1 MKNKYEWKHI
11 VCVVF
16 WISTTSSETIE
27 SFQIFAYAVVILW
40 SFEIKYES
48 DFLFGC
54 FRLNKCFLLSLKW
67 FFVFKQKNKKNVE
80 FAHKNAQ
87 ITHQNMYVYTYL
99 MATKFQ
105 RNVAHVTVVVKIY
118 IKSLI

>member
-54 FRLNKCFLLSLKW
+54 FCLNECFLLSLKW
-67 FFVFKQKNKKNVE
+67 FFCFQTEKKNHVE

-87 ITHQNMYVYTYL
+87 ITHQNMYVYIFDGNKVSKKCC
-99 MATKFQ
+99 A
-105 RNVAHVTVVVKIY
+105 RD
-118 IKSLI
+118 SSC